1 MIKRIYIDTSVFGGY
16 FDTEF
21 DETTGKFFEVLTAQ
35 NITVLVSDI
44 LELEIYNAPDRI
56 VELYES

>member
-1 MIKRIYIDTSVFGGY
+1 MISQ
-16 FDTEF
+16 
-21 DETTGKFFEVLTAQ
+21 Q